1 MINNIIRL
9 LTIGEADKAWAT
21 AKAINRKCPPYMFKE
36 NWR

>member
-1 MINNIIRL
+1 MLNFLSNIFCSDI
-9 LTIGEADKAWAT
+9 DKAFAT